1 MNRREFIALS
11 AMGGALALKG
21 AGETGTEPCRLLVT
35 TSAPPR
41 NPHPYANVDWT
52 GVRRVNTTSH
62 GHCVSQQMLDAYLKH
77 GFGLMTISNYYPS
90 APTMPGKSITKDFY
104 RFHQTHKVNPWGQA
118 LRKLHFRWDNW

>member
-21 AGETGTEPCRLLVT
+21 AGETGTEPCRRLVT

-104 RFHQTHKVNPWGQA
+104 RTCSCF
-118 LRKLHFRWDNW
+118 